1 MTGARHPLRDGELN
15 LPPERERHGRVS
27 RCLRALSPSP
37 ENAAES
43 SGSRH
48 RAPLPSRRLLLPRTP
63 PPPHPPLVAFPV
75 LFTSR

>member
-37 ENAAES
+37 VNAAGIKRAQPQGATAVAS
-43 SGSRH
+43 PPSPSKPPPPPPRH
-48 RAPLPSRRLLLPRTP
+48 RAL
-63 PPPHPPLVAFPV
+63 PV
-75 LFTSR
+75 LFSS